1 MAGSDAHAA
10 PTTSHAAAEAG
21 VAANY
26 LYWQEHG
33 GEWGGEYDQRKTWS
47 VKYHAAEIMLS
58 EYMRNHAP
66 ARVLEF
72 GCGVGRHLR
81 HLALLDGV
89 EIHGYDQS
97 PTMVEQCARWAD
109 PAWFAERVRVGP
121 PTGRLP
127 YEDARFDVV
136 YTSEV
141 LVHVRPEDLRGIL
154 GELTRICRGHVLHLE
169 PAPHT
174 AICAEAHDGCWNHDL
189 VAAYAAIG
197 RTCERLDAGYDE
209 HAPYRVAVAAAPRY
223 TWPAALLAL
232 LRRMESDLRPTLAAG
247 REAPRLREQL
257 GDAER
262 ALDTARTA
270 NRAAHYEYAVL
281 FGKLEAVERE
291 LAAARD
297 AHQTATG
304 RVAAAEAAVAA
315 AAAREAEFAA
325 ALAHEQTERAA
336 ARADRDA
343 LAAECERLRST
354 AAEVARLTCE
364 RDEFIR
370 RAHELLG

>member
-1 MAGSDAHAA
+1 MPGSNAQAESATAHADAVVA
-10 PTTSHAAAEAG
+10 P
-21 VAANY
+21 NY
-26 LYWQEHG
+26 RYWQEHG

-47 VKYHAAEIMLS
+47 VKYHIAEIMLS
-58 EYMRNHAP
+58 EYIRNHAP

-81 HLALLDGV
+81 HLAQLDGIEV
-89 EIHGYDQS
+89 HGYDQS

-109 PAWFAERVRVGP
+109 PAWFAQRVRLGP
-121 PTGRLP
+121 PIGRLP
-127 YEDARFDVV
+127 YEDAAFDVV

-141 LVHVRPEDLRGIL
+141 LVHVRPEDLPGIL
-154 GELTRICRGHVLHLE
+154 AELIRICRGHVLHLE

-209 HAPYRVAVAAAPRY
+209 HAPYRVTVAAAPRY

-247 REAPRLREQL
+247 REVPRLREQL
-257 GDAER
+257 AEADR
-262 ALDTARTA
+262 ALETARTA

-281 FGKLEAVERE
+281 FGKLEAVQRE
-291 LAAARD
+291 LAAAREE
-297 AHQTATG
+297 AQ
-304 RVAAAEAAVAA
+304 AAARRADLAEAAVAA
-315 AAAREAEFAA
+315 AAAREAE
-325 ALAHEQTERAA
+325 LAA
-336 ARADRDA
+336 ARASEQSA
-343 LAAECERLRST
+343 LAAVRAERDLLAAERERLRAAT
-354 AAEVARLTCE
+354 AEIARLQGE
-364 RDEFIR
+364 RDEFLR
-370 RAHELLG
+370 RAHALLG